1 MKFQL
6 REEDGAMGK
15 HWKDQY
21 TGLNPVMFANIR
33 DLSLAIF
40 RAHLFALILFF
51 GKMGKNQYVFPVC
64 KSTSFLI
71 LFFGKMGKNQYVF
84 PVCKSSSFYENGL

>member
-1 MKFQL
+1 
-6 REEDGAMGK
+6 
-15 HWKDQY
+15 
-21 TGLNPVMFANIR
+21 
-33 DLSLAIF
+33 
-40 RAHLFALILFF
+40 
-51 GKMGKNQYVFPVC
+51 MGKNQYVFPVC